1 MARTDVPTETT
12 SRSSADR
19 LRRYRRP
26 LLISVTVI
34 VGLLLLFHLAG
45 GWYFS
50 GEIYSSALEPDPRTV
65 DLDIRI
71 VDVGSDTV
79 ILSTADGPDEL
90 LIPGVWGL
98 EWTSGYGQLI
108 NLVSSSDDTVTWRL
122 ELLTGSAPRAGELAD
137 LDVNAYPG
145 DPFQAHG
152 IEFAEVSYPS
162 ELGVNPAWF
171 VEGTGSTWV
180 VLVHGNGLTRRDLL
194 RPLAPVV
201 NAGFPAL
208 VITYRNHPEAPAD
221 PSGRLHYGLT
231 EWRDLE
237 AAVEYVLAEGAED
250 VVLIG
255 YSMGGGVIANFLYE
269 SSLAERVRG
278 VVLDA
283 PMLDLG
289 AAVDLGA
296 ENRSLPLVGLPIPD
310 TLTATAKWIAG
321 VRYDLEWGRL
331 DYLDEANE
339 IDVPILLFHGA
350 EDDIVPV
357 ETSDAL
363 AELRPGLV
371 TYHRVDDAKHLESWN
386 LDRSGYEQLLTDFLA
401 GLKLHSADL
410 QDSG

>member
-1 MARTDVPTETT
+1 MARTDVPTEHK
-12 SRSSADR
+12 SRSSTDR

-26 LLISVTVI
+26 LRISVTVV

-71 VDVGSDTV
+71 VEVGSDTV
-79 ILSTADGPDEL
+79 TLSTADGPDEL
-90 LIPGVWGL
+90 HIPGVWGL
-98 EWTSGYGQLI
+98 EWANGYGQLSS
-108 NLVSSSDDTVTWRL
+108 LVSSSDDTVTWRL
-122 ELLTGSAPRAGELAD
+122 DLVTGSVPQAGDLAD

-152 IEFAEVSYPS
+152 IEFADVSYPS

-171 VEGTGSTWV
+171 VGGTGSTWV
-180 VLVHGNGLTRRDLL
+180 LLVHGNGLTRRDVL
-194 RPLAPVV
+194 RPLPPVV
-201 NAGFPAL
+201 EAEFPAL

-237 AAVEYVLAEGAED
+237 AAVEFALAEGAED
-250 VVLIG
+250 VVLLG
-255 YSMGGGVIANFLYE
+255 YSMGGGVVANFLYE
-269 SSLAERVRG
+269 SPLAERVRG
-278 VVLDA
+278 VVYDA

-296 ENRSLPLVGLPIPD
+296 ENRSLPLIGLPIPA

-321 VRYDLEWGRL
+321 VRYDLEWDRF
-331 DYLDEANE
+331 DYLDRANE

-386 LDRSGYEQLLTDFLA
+386 LERSRYEQLLTDFLA
-401 GLKLHSADL
+401 GLEAVL

>member
-1 MARTDVPTETT
+1 MA
-12 SRSSADR
+12 SRVAHRFSA
-19 LRRYRRP
+19 
-26 LLISVTVI
+26 
-34 VGLLLLFHLAG
+34 AG
-45 GWYFS
+45 
-50 GEIYSSALEPDPRTV
+50 
-65 DLDIRI
+65 
-71 VDVGSDTV
+71 
-79 ILSTADGPDEL
+79 
-90 LIPGVWGL
+90 
-98 EWTSGYGQLI
+98 
-108 NLVSSSDDTVTWRL
+108 
-122 ELLTGSAPRAGELAD
+122 TGDLAD
-137 LDVNAYPG
+137 LDVNAYPE
-145 DPFQAHG
+145 DPLRAHG
-152 IEFAEVSYPS
+152 IEFADVSYRS
-162 ELGVNPAWF
+162 DLGVNPAWLM
-171 VEGTGSTWV
+171 EGTGSTWV
-180 VLVHGNGLTRRDLL
+180 LLVHGSGLTRRDAL
-194 RPLAPVV
+194 RPLPLIVE
-201 NAGFPAL
+201 AGFQAL

-255 YSMGGGVIANFLYE
+255 YSMGGGVVASFLYD
-269 SSLAERVRG
+269 SPLAERVRG

-296 ENRSLPLVGLPIPD
+296 ENRSLPLIGLPIPD

-331 DYLDEANE
+331 DYLDEANG

-386 LDRSGYEQLLTDFLA
+386 LDRSRYEQLLIDFLA
-401 GLKLHSADL
+401 GLESHSADL